1 MWTIERR
8 AELVDMRA
16 RTPSVLLG
24 IAGLLCF
31 LWYLVEPWFV
41 TFVDDGPYYS
51 TDFATPTDRLPIYSR
66 IELRRFGRV
75 AYILESRLI
84 DEDRPSVLLLRDVDG
99 SVVWS
104 RIPEKPDGSLGPISL
119 GKHYLTW
126 YAGWKVA
133 IKPSFQEGGYLYL
146 SAFAGF
152 RFFNHSW

>member
-51 TDFATPTDRLPIYSR
+51 TDFATPTDHLPIYSR

-75 AYILESRLI
+75 AYILESRPQRLAAKRRGRFRGMVP
-84 DEDRPSVLLLRDVDG
+84 DSRKTGRTFRTHQPGEALPDLVCGLESGNQTVFSRGRLPVSQRVC
-99 SVVWS
+99 
-104 RIPEKPDGSLGPISL
+104 RIPILQS
-119 GKHYLTW
+119 
-126 YAGWKVA
+126 
-133 IKPSFQEGGYLYL
+133 
-146 SAFAGF
+146 
-152 RFFNHSW
+152 